1 MKRQI
6 RNAITSLVVTAFAG
20 LGLMAFGQSPCP
32 CQPTCPTQTVVQPV
46 AQPVVIQQTVEQTVQ
61 QPVQQ
66 PTCTQPVVI
75 QVVEETVAQPVAQ
88 PVAVAQPAACAQ
100 TMACVDLCD
109 LVRSIEKHADH
120 LRSEFKDSV
129 RCLECADDSY
139 YDSVKEFERAT
150 DRLKRNYRRSDCD
163 ACEITADVQEVLAL
177 ANCISAYMD
186 PCSHCPEVISEWSE
200 LQADLQQLA
209 VQYCTAA
216 SFQQPISLACPVPA
230 CVQPTCVQ
238 PVQPVQFVQPT
249 CPQPAPV
256 VVEPTCPAPAPGPV
270 IYK

>member
-6 RNAITSLVVTAFAG
+6 RNAITSFVVTAFASI
-20 LGLMAFGQSPCP
+20 GLMAFGQSPCP
-32 CQPTCPTQTVVQPV
+32 CPTQPV
-46 AQPVVIQQTVEQTVQ
+46 VQ
-61 QPVQQ
+61 QPVVQQ
-66 PTCTQPVVI
+66 PVEQTCPQPTII
-75 QVVEETVAQPVAQ
+75 QTVEEFVEQPVAQPVAQ
-88 PVAVAQPAACAQ
+88 PMACAQPAA
-100 TMACVDLCD
+100 TSCVDLCE

-129 RCLECADDSY
+129 KCLDCVDDSY

-150 DRLKRNYRRSDCD
+150 DRLKKRYRDDCD
-163 ACEITADVQEVLAL
+163 SCEIAGDVQEVLAL

-209 VQYCTAA
+209 VQYCTTAA
-216 SFQQPISLACPVPA
+216 FQQPVSLACPVPA
-230 CVQPTCVQ
+230 CVQPTCPA
-238 PVQPVQFVQPT
+238 PVQPVQFAQPT

-256 VVEPTCPAPAPGPV
+256 VVEPTCPAPGPV